1 MTNLNKILFISTL
14 VSCFENFFSDKSFR
28 HHLYKILDVKHR
40 NELTSKLFK
49 FIENLVHKCCNL
61 NEDKTNIIANSFDEI
76 LSFLHKLAKKI
87 KCTIFCN
94 ICEKE
99 ETIRK
104 TSALCEIY
112 ISQKEE
118 NPEEIQVETE
128 HPHKRYKRS
137 SSTETIGY
145 NTDNIE

>member
-1 MTNLNKILFISTL
+1 MAILNKTLFILAL
-14 VSCFENFFSDKSFR
+14 VSCFETFFSNKPFR
-28 HHLYKILDVKHR
+28 HHLYKLLNANHQ
-40 NELTSKLFK
+40 NQLTPNLFE

-61 NEDKTNIIANSFDEI
+61 NEEKSNIVANSFDDI
-76 LSFLHKLAKKI
+76 STFLHKLAKKI
-87 KCTIFCN
+87 KCTIFCI

-118 NPEEIQVETE
+118 NPEEIQVQTE
-128 HPHKRYKRS
+128 HPHKTCK
-137 SSTETIGY
+137 
-145 NTDNIE
+145 